1 MYEGKGVSRT
11 RRIITGCGMPISL
24 GILDSRV
31 GGEGG
36 LMGCTIVLVEKRG
49 GNELVVDSFR

>member
-1 MYEGKGVSRT
+1 
-11 RRIITGCGMPISL
+11 MPIPL
-24 GILDSRV
+24 GILDFRG